1 MAQTNISI
9 RIDESIKKQFDEFCE
24 EIGMNMTTAINIF
37 IKRVLREQRI
47 PFALSISDYNKETQ
61 NAIEDAE
68 NGIGL
73 SKVYNNIDELF
84 EDLDNAWFKVYIKVW
99 KRLQAD

>member
-9 RIDESIKKQFDEFCE
+9 RIDEVIKKQFDEFCE

-84 EDLDNAWFKVYIKVW
+84 EDLDNA
-99 KRLQAD
+99 

>member
-9 RIDESIKKQFDEFCE
+9 RIDEGIKKQFDEFCE

-37 IKRVLREQRI
+37 IKRVLREKRI

-61 NAIEDAE
+61 KAIEDAE
-68 NGIGL
+68 NEIGL

-84 EDLDNAWFKVYIKVW
+84 EDLDNA
-99 KRLQAD
+99 

>member
-9 RIDESIKKQFDEFCE
+9 RIDECIKKQFDEFCE

-61 NAIEDAE
+61 KAIEDAE

-73 SKVYNNIDELF
+73 SKVYDNIDELF
-84 EDLDNAWFKVYIKVW
+84 EDLDNA
-99 KRLQAD
+99 

>member
-9 RIDESIKKQFDEFCE
+9 RIDEGIKKQFDEFCE

-61 NAIEDAE
+61 KAIEDAE

-84 EDLDNAWFKVYIKVW
+84 EDLDNA
-99 KRLQAD
+99 

>member
-47 PFALSISDYNKETQ
+47 PFALSIYDYNKETQ
-61 NAIEDAE
+61 KAIEDAE

-84 EDLDNAWFKVYIKVW
+84 EDLDNA
-99 KRLQAD
+99 